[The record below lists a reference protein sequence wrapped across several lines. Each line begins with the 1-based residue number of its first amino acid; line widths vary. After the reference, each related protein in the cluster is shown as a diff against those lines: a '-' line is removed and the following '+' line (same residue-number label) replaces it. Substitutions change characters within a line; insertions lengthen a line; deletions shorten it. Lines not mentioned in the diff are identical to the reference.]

1 MRTHFDGMVV
11 AVQSQAHCLC
21 IAFGGILW
29 GPWVIHGPMMCR
41 LFNKLKIIWFKPGAL
56 VQGDCARRAGVD
68 SWSCTCVL
76 HARVVR
82 QQGQRGPGFWC
93 PTDITVA
100 ILAQGTSWAVADT
113 QAFFDLPSE
122 LRGKLWLTAAV
133 CHSTYNHSFIT
144 ILHRHIIQNRCCAY
158 IWKTHPKLLFCTA
171 SSSRTIVVHILTASR
186 STPCECEFAGK
197 YRMTADKRNTT

>member
-1 MRTHFDGMVV
+1 MLRVWGDFLRPCGRARPTYITGATVVQAPNCVVAVTWAFKEMRTHFDGMAV

-41 LFNKLKIIWFKPGAL
+41 LFNKLKIIWFKLGAL

-100 ILAQGTSWAVADT
+100 ILAQGTSWAVAGT
-113 QAFFDLPSE
+113 QAFL
-122 LRGKLWLTAAV
+122 LR
-133 CHSTYNHSFIT
+133 
-144 ILHRHIIQNRCCAY
+144 
-158 IWKTHPKLLFCTA
+158 
-171 SSSRTIVVHILTASR
+171 
-186 STPCECEFAGK
+186 
-197 YRMTADKRNTT
+197 